1 MDVTGFDMGKTSFIM
16 FYGKKMCYNVL
27 WDFNWF
33 CASVEIYMIS

>member
-1 MDVTGFDMGKTSFIM
+1 MDVTGFDMGKK
-16 FYGKKMCYNVL
+16 FYNVLWEKMCYNVL